1 LPVSACRCSCL
12 GSRDDKRKNGPR
24 SISFLAADGDGEPI
38 RPNAKIRFRMDP
50 QARIRKV
57 IESVTKKPVTLAAD
71 ESLFDSG
78 VLDSF
83 ALADAVTGLESE
95 FGIKVPDADLNP
107 RKFDSIARIDEYIA
121 QRLV

>member
-1 LPVSACRCSCL
+1 
-12 GSRDDKRKNGPR
+12 
-24 SISFLAADGDGEPI
+24 
-38 RPNAKIRFRMDP
+38 MDS

-57 IESVTKKPVTLAAD
+57 IETVTKKPVTLTPD
-71 ESLFDSG
+71 ESLFESG

-83 ALADAVTGLESE
+83 ALADAVTGIEDE

>member
-1 LPVSACRCSCL
+1 
-12 GSRDDKRKNGPR
+12 
-24 SISFLAADGDGEPI
+24 
-38 RPNAKIRFRMDP
+38 MDL
-50 QARIRKV
+50 QDRIRRV
-57 IESVTKKPVTLAAD
+57 IESVTKKPVTIAAE

>member
-1 LPVSACRCSCL
+1 
-12 GSRDDKRKNGPR
+12 
-24 SISFLAADGDGEPI
+24 
-38 RPNAKIRFRMDP
+38 MDS

-57 IESVTKKPVTLAAD
+57 IETVTKKPVTLTAD
-71 ESLFDSG
+71 ESLFESG

-83 ALADAVTGLESE
+83 ALADAVTGIEDE